1 VESLKPKPD
10 LWVGRSGAEV
20 NGVEIGDS
28 PAFLVLNGAGVLRRL
43 KAVFDFEFGGGLLD
57 PGLLAVLAVVLVVG
71 TDDPLDTSFDSALL
85 KLLANLGTGAWAGT
99 NPR

>member
-1 VESLKPKPD
+1 MESLKPKPG

-43 KAVFDFEFGGGLLD
+43 KAVFDFELGGGLLD
-57 PGLLAVLAVVLVVG
+57 PGLLAVG
-71 TDDPLDTSFDSALL
+71 TDDPLDTVFDSALL
-85 KLLANLGTGAWAGT
+85 KPLANLGTGTWAGV